1 MKTFLKSV
9 LFAIRGMRQF
19 FSRDRNGKIQIVIG
33 VTAIALGF
41 TVSLS
46 SFQWLLVLFCIG
58 LVISLEMINSAI
70 ERYCD
75 LITTDF
81 HPGIKIIKDVAAGAV
96 LVASIMS
103 LVIGLIIFIPAL
115 VNFLNSIRWVSV
127 NVSLY
132 RLALR
137 CFYWR

>member
-1 MKTFLKSV
+1 MKTFFRSLA
-9 LFAIRGMRQF
+9 FAIQGVKQF
-19 FSRDRNGKIQIVIG
+19 FHHGRNGKIQTVLG
-33 VTAIALGF
+33 FTAIVLGF

-70 ERYCD
+70 EKYCD
-75 LITTDF
+75 LVTTDF

-96 LVASIMS
+96 LVASLMS

-115 VNFLNSIRWVSV
+115 VKFSNEL
-127 NVSLY
+127 L
-132 RLALR
+132 
-137 CFYWR
+137 

>member
-1 MKTFLKSV
+1 MKVFFRSV
-9 LFAIRGMRQF
+9 QFALQGIKQF
-19 FSRDRNGKIQIVIG
+19 FSRDRNGKIQTVI
-33 VTAIALGF
+33 AIMAITLGF

-75 LITTDF
+75 LVTTDF
-81 HPGIKIIKDVAAGAV
+81 HPGIKVIKDVAAGAV
-96 LVASIMS
+96 LIASITS

-115 VNFLNSIRWVSV
+115 VDFLN
-127 NVSLY
+127 NLK
-132 RLALR
+132 
-137 CFYWR
+137 

>member
-1 MKTFLKSV
+1 MEIFFRSV
-9 LFAIRGMRQF
+9 LFALQGIKQF
-19 FSRDRNGKIQIVIG
+19 FSRDRNGRIQTVI
-33 VTAIALGF
+33 AIMAITLGF

-75 LITTDF
+75 LVTTDF
-81 HPGIKIIKDVAAGAV
+81 HPGIKVIKDVAAGAV
-96 LVASIMS
+96 LVASITS

-115 VNFLNSIRWVSV
+115 VDFLNK
-127 NVSLY
+127 LK
-132 RLALR
+132 
-137 CFYWR
+137 

>member
-1 MKTFLKSV
+1 MKTFLRSV
-9 LFAIRGMRQF
+9 MFAWLGVKQF
-19 FSRDRNGKIQIVIG
+19 FSRDRNGKIQTVIG
-33 VTAIALGF
+33 ITAIVLGF

-70 ERYCD
+70 EKYCD
-75 LITTDF
+75 LVTTDF

-96 LVASIMS
+96 LIASLMS

-115 VNFLNSIRWVSV
+115 VKFLNE
-127 NVSLY
+127 LQ
-132 RLALR
+132 
-137 CFYWR
+137 

>member
-1 MKTFLKSV
+1 MQGMK
-9 LFAIRGMRQF
+9 QF
-19 FSRDRNGKIQIVIG
+19 FSRDRNGKIQLVIG
-33 VTAIALGF
+33 ITAIALGF

-46 SFQWLLVLFCIG
+46 PFQWLLVLFCIG
-58 LVISLEMINSAI
+58 FVISLEMINSAI

-96 LVASIMS
+96 LIASIMS

-115 VNFLNSIRWVSV
+115 VDFLN
-127 NVSLY
+127 NV
-132 RLALR
+132 R
-137 CFYWR
+137 

>member
-1 MKTFLKSV
+1 MKKFFKSV
-9 LFAIRGMRQF
+9 RFAAAGVNQF
-19 FSRDRNGKIQIVIG
+19 FSCDRNGKIQIVIG
-33 VTAIALGF
+33 ITAITLGL

-75 LITTDF
+75 LVTTDF

-103 LVIGLIIFIPAL
+103 LIIGLIIFIPAL
-115 VNFLNSIRWVSV
+115 VEFLNRIK
-127 NVSLY
+127 
-132 RLALR
+132 
-137 CFYWR
+137 

>member
-1 MKTFLKSV
+1 MKKFFKSV
-9 LFAIRGMRQF
+9 TFAAEGVKQFLFC
-19 FSRDRNGKIQIVIG
+19 DRNGKIQIVMGI
-33 VTAIALGF
+33 TAIALGF

-75 LITTDF
+75 LVTTDF

-96 LVASIMS
+96 LVASVMS
-103 LVIGLIIFIPAL
+103 LIIGLIIFIPAL
-115 VNFLNSIRWVSV
+115 VEFLNGIK
-127 NVSLY
+127 
-132 RLALR
+132 
-137 CFYWR
+137 

>member
-1 MKTFLKSV
+1 MKKFFKSAF
-9 LFAIRGMRQF
+9 FALQGIKQF
-19 FSRDRNGKIQIVIG
+19 FFCDRNAKIQIVMG
-33 VTAIALGF
+33 VTAIVLGF

-46 SFQWLLVLFCIG
+46 SFQWMLVLFCIG

-96 LVASIMS
+96 LVASLMS
-103 LVIGLIIFIPAL
+103 LIIGLIIFIPGI
-115 VNFLNSIRWVSV
+115 VKFLNQ
-127 NVSLY
+127 LQ
-132 RLALR
+132 
-137 CFYWR
+137 

>member
-1 MKTFLKSV
+1 MKKFFKSV
-9 LFAIRGMRQF
+9 TFAAEGVKQF
-19 FSRDRNGKIQIVIG
+19 FSGERNEKIQIVMGIA
-33 VTAIALGF
+33 AITLGF

-75 LITTDF
+75 LVTTDF

-103 LVIGLIIFIPAL
+103 LIIGLIIFIPAL
-115 VNFLNSIRWVSV
+115 IEFLNGIK
-127 NVSLY
+127 
-132 RLALR
+132 
-137 CFYWR
+137 